1 MILEQYYLQC
11 LSQASY
17 LIGDETTGRA
27 VVVDPRRDIEDYLQD
42 AQQMGLDIELVLE
55 THLHADFL
63 SGHLEFAAL
72 GAEIGFGSVA
82 EPEFPVRLF
91 DDHERY
97 SLGDVTLE
105 IMHTPGHT
113 PESISIAVYETP
125 DSSTPHAVLTGD
137 TLFVGDVGRPD
148 LLVSSGWS
156 KFELAGMLHDSVHTK
171 LFALPDDTIV
181 YPAHGAGS
189 ACGHGAGSACDKNL
203 SSETWSTIG
212 AQKRDN
218 VSARISDREEF
229 VALVSEGQPTQPGY
243 FAYDAKL
250 NGQIRAVRD
259 RSPVQALSLAEV
271 DQITSFGTVVLD
283 VRSPESFAA
292 GHLPGAINVGLEG
305 RFAEFAGSVIDPET
319 PIVLFGE
326 TDQIAEARTR
336 LSRIGYDHVV
346 GSLVAGSIDMA
357 NVVGTERVTA
367 SELRGRLR
375 EDSTLVVLDVR
386 GPGEVA
392 EGAIEG
398 SMHIPLVE
406 LPQRMNEVTTS
417 NDIVVYCAG
426 GYRSSIAASI
436 LRSQRAPDVVVDLV
450 GGYSAWIEA
459 S

>member
-1 MILEQYYLQC
+1 MDHRENQVILEQYYLQC

-27 VVVDPRRDIEDYLQD
+27 VVVDPRRDIEDYVQD
-42 AQQMGLDIELVLE
+42 AQQLGLEIELVLE

-72 GAEIGFGSVA
+72 GAEIGFGSLA
-82 EPEFPVRLF
+82 EPEFPARLF

-97 SLGDVTLE
+97 SLGEVTLE

-113 PESISIAVYETP
+113 PESICIAVYETP
-125 DSSTPHAVLTGD
+125 DSLTPHAVCTGD

-156 KFELAGMLHDSVHTK
+156 KFELAGMLHDSLHSK
-171 LFALPDDTIV
+171 LFTLPDDTIV

-189 ACGHGAGSACDKNL
+189 ACGKNL

-218 VSARISDREEF
+218 VSARIGDRKEF
-229 VALVSEGQPTQPGY
+229 VASITEGQPTQPGY

-250 NGQIRAVRD
+250 NSKVRAVRD
-259 RSPVQALSLAEV
+259 HSPLQALSLAEV
-271 DQITSFGTVVLD
+271 DQITSSGAVVLD
-283 VRSPESFAA
+283 VRTPDSFAA

-326 TDQIAEARTR
+326 TDQISEARTR
-336 LSRIGYDHVV
+336 LCRIGYDHVI
-346 GSLVAGSIDMA
+346 GSLAAGSIDMA
-357 NVVGTERVTA
+357 NVVGTERLTA
-367 SELRGRLR
+367 SELKGRLR
-375 EDSTLVVLDVR
+375 EDSTPIVLDVR

-392 EGAIEG
+392 EGVIEG
-398 SMHIPLVE
+398 SVHIPLVE
-406 LPQRMNEVTTS
+406 LPQRMNEIATS

-426 GYRSSIAASI
+426 GYRSSIAASM
-436 LRSQRAPDVVVDLV
+436 LRSQIAPDAVVDLV
-450 GGYSAWIEA
+450 GGYSAWTEA